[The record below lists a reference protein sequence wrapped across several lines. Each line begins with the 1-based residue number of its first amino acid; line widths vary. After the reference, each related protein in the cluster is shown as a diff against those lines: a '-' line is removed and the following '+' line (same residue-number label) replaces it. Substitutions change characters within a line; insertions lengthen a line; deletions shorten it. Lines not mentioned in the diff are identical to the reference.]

1 MIISMVR
8 DAVVWVNWWWWSC
21 LLFVICC
28 LLSVLRWSLMVGCG
42 CLCCRC
48 GCCRGGKSGERF
60 IWQVKDSILDCLFQ
74 PRVRIPSQ
82 AGFSA
87 LPLLGRWHWRWDGHI
102 ADFQGALLESKK
114 GWLIFDQRCQK
125 CKVSTAICLGYV
137 WDMLKG
143 DGFGTLAWHFQK
155 HEPIPS
161 NFSAGHSGTFWSSI
175 VFQRFGA
182 TTLCWWGQGGISRPC
197 LGGFLSFFA
206 YRLTFLRAWQNPDP
220 FQIPRRLTWNRDRNH
235 TTEVS
240 WRRSLWF
247 HLQRC
252 QTRWWSHTMQLRL
265 SLSFWQRIH
274 HPSWWKEAPKFN
286 LMFSGDMTTV
296 CRSWKVVLLRTN
308 GKTEKGS
315 DCSTILPL
323 SSLNRPWRDDM
334 RCELL
339 A

>member
-1 MIISMVR
+1 MQG
-8 DAVVWVNWWWWSC
+8 VNC
-21 LLFVICC
+21 NMFGL
-28 LLSVLRWSLMVGCG
+28 
-42 CLCCRC
+42 
-48 GCCRGGKSGERF
+48 
-60 IWQVKDSILDCLFQ
+60 
-74 PRVRIPSQ
+74 
-82 AGFSA
+82 
-87 LPLLGRWHWRWDGHI
+87 
-102 ADFQGALLESKK
+102 
-114 GWLIFDQRCQK
+114 
-125 CKVSTAICLGYV
+125 CLGHVEGWWV
-137 WDMLKG
+137 WDSSM
-143 DGFGTLAWHFQK
+143 TLSKAWAHTIKFFCRPLWNLLVLYSFPTFRCHHFVLVR
-155 HEPIPS
+155 
-161 NFSAGHSGTFWSSI
+161 SGRNIQTVS
-175 VFQRFGA
+175 
-182 TTLCWWGQGGISRPC
+182 WWI
-197 LGGFLSFFA
+197 FYHFFA